1 VDVSERIGIMG
12 GTFDPIHDGHL
23 VAAEET
29 AWALELDRV
38 LFIPTYLPPHKHEPV
53 TSAAHRVAMVKVA
66 IADNPVFELS
76 TIEVERGGRS
86 YTVDTL
92 DQLHSIYPGAQFH
105 LIVGMDSLEDLPE
118 WHDPAGILRL
128 ARIAAVHRSGWN
140 VVDLDKLAEAVP
152 AAAGRVMII
161 RIPGLDISSTDLR
174 ARIQDGHPIRYLM
187 PDPVIAYITVN
198 NLYRAE
204 DETDGTFPSPVH
216 RAPRRRS

>member
-23 VAAEET
+23 VAAEEA

-38 LFIPTYLPPHKHEPV
+38 LFIPTAEPPHKPSATV
-53 TSAAHRVAMVKVA
+53 SAAHRVAMVRAA

-92 DQLHSIYPGAQFH
+92 NQLHRMYPGAQLH

-118 WHDPAGILRL
+118 WHDPAGILQQ
-128 ARIAAVHRSGWN
+128 ARIAAVHRTGWN
-140 VVDLDKLAEAVP
+140 VVDLAALAARIPESE
-152 AAAGRVMII
+152 GRVMII
-161 RIPGLDISSTDLR
+161 PIPGLDIASTELR
-174 ARIQDGHPIRYLM
+174 TRVASGQPIRYLM

-198 NLYRAE
+198 NLYRE
-204 DETDGTFPSPVH
+204 DSTDGFPS
-216 RAPRRRS
+216 ARSSSHAR